1 MNNDNH
7 EGAVLEDI
15 NEKLQRLLEGV
26 FALVEDNR
34 EIKKVIADIPEMK
47 DDIKAI
53 EAAVTDQTRVPLPF
67 DQQVDNHEARLDT
80 LGRAG

>member
-1 MNNDNH
+1 MNDKPY

-15 NEKLQRLLEGV
+15 NEKLQRLAEGV

-34 EIKKVIADIPEMK
+34 EIKKVIADLPEMK

-53 EAAVTDQTRVPLPF
+53 KAAVTDQTRDLQRL